1 MSTHLV
7 WPVDRFYWSVL
18 ELPGIKRPRPFALG
32 QNVLLEDD
40 VPFDSA
46 CLHAVVVPL
55 ADGRVG
61 VCSIDFATLRDLP
74 LDALSLTP
82 ESLPTFLQGYGVE
95 PKQFNLLTG
104 RFEPASIRQNRT
116 RNHAWAAATIM
127 LSVSLIA
134 LGLHRRTV
142 HWRESAS
149 AASAQRSALIADAV
163 PSQTS
168 GALTALSN
176 QLGSVKEVLGSERQ
190 PMDAAVLLAQV
201 LETWPTQ
208 VSAKPQSIS
217 VNQTGAVIA
226 VAVDGDPTPFLR
238 ALAAPSGW
246 ELDEPRLNTSGTVS
260 RVSLQLRWMGGSSGA
275 Y

>member
-1 MSTHLV
+1 MSIHFV

-18 ELPGIKRPRPFALG
+18 ELPGIKRARPLGLG

-40 VPFDSA
+40 VPLESSS
-46 CLHAVVVPL
+46 LHAVVVPL

-61 VCSIDFATLRDLP
+61 VCSIDSTTLRDLP
-74 LDALSLTP
+74 LNALSLTP
-82 ESLPTFLQGYGVE
+82 ESVPAFLQGYGIEAV
-95 PKQFNLLTG
+95 QFNLLTG
-104 RFEPASIRQNRT
+104 RFEPPSIRRRRT
-116 RNHAWAAATIM
+116 RNHAWAAVTIM

-134 LGLHRRTV
+134 FGLHRRTV

-149 AASAQRSALIADAV
+149 AASAQRTALIADVV
-163 PSQTS
+163 PSQAS

-176 QLGSVKEVLGSERQ
+176 ELGSVKEVLGSERQ
-190 PMDAAVLLAQV
+190 PIDAAVLLAQV

-208 VSAKPQSIS
+208 VSVKPQSIS
-217 VNQTGAVIA
+217 VNQSGAVIA

-238 ALAAPSGW
+238 ALVVPPGW

-260 RVSLQLRWMGGSSGA
+260 RVSLQLRWMGGNSGA
-275 Y
+275 N